1 MLHENYDAFRKFCQS
16 LGLCDETIKDI
27 YDADMLRGLSE
38 ELTHNSLTFADSQDA
53 LNGITIPAGA
63 RVFVPSEPT
72 IEGPFDFVVVDNPRF
87 IFWSLFEFIERSKG
101 VEFKSNISQS
111 CQIGCNS
118 IISDVGVIIEDD
130 VVIDDGV
137 IIKSG
142 VTIKKGT
149 KIGPGCVIGSVG
161 FEVKDTIFGRIVLT
175 HNGGVLI
182 EENVE
187 LGALCTVNQG
197 LSDMPTHIGM
207 DSKIDSSVHIAHS
220 TSIGRRNIIAANVAF
235 GGSVK
240 TGDDIF
246 FGLNSTIKN
255 GVKLANG
262 CFVGASAFVS
272 ESYDFSV
279 KLIPRAAKPLL
290 LS

>member
-1 MLHENYDAFRKFCQS
+1 MLHEHYDAFRDFCQS
-16 LGLCDETIKDI
+16 LGLCDKIIKNI
-27 YDADMLRGLSE
+27 YAADRLRGLSE
-38 ELTHNSLTFADSQDA
+38 ELDHKSLTFADTQEA
-53 LNGITIPAGA
+53 LNGIVMPAGA
-63 RVFVPSEPT
+63 KVLVPSEQT
-72 IEGPFDFVVVDNPRF
+72 IEGPFNFVVVDNPRF

-101 VEFKSNISQS
+101 VKFKSNISQS

-118 IISDVGVIIEDD
+118 IISDVGVVIEDD

-137 IIKSG
+137 IIKPG
-142 VTIKKGT
+142 VTIKKGA
-149 KIGPGCVIGSVG
+149 KIGPGCVIGSIG

-197 LSDMPTHIGM
+197 LSDTPTHIGM
-207 DSKIDSSVHIAHS
+207 DSKIDSCVHIAHS
-220 TSIGRRNIIAANVAF
+220 TSIGRRNIIAANVTF

-255 GVKLANG
+255 GIKLANG
-262 CFVGASAFVS
+262 CFIGASAFVS

-279 KLIPRAAKPLL
+279 KLIPRAAKPLRL
-290 LS
+290 